1 MFNNKTILI
10 TGGTG
15 TFGSSLLYFTIN
27 NYKPKKVIIFSRD
40 EFKQFHLSE
49 KLKHHKNFKKIRF
62 FLGDIRDYQRLLIA
76 FKNVDYV
83 IHAAALKYVDIAEY
97 NPIEFVKT
105 NILGSQNISLAA
117 IESGVK
123 KVILL
128 STDKAVNPVN
138 LYGSTKLVAE
148 KLISASNTYTT
159 NGKTKLSV
167 VRYGNVFNSRG
178 SVIPKF
184 QSLKQG
190 NKKLPITDK
199 NMTRFFLT
207 VDNSIKFV
215 INCLNIMQG
224 GEIFIPKCETIKIVD
239 LAKAISKKSK
249 ILIVGIRPGEK
260 IHESLIS
267 KDESALIIEFK
278 YFYCLISRS
287 NSKKIKKFI
296 TNKFGKGKLIKPFDY
311 SSNNN
316 NFLSIQKI
324 ERILTKITI

>member
-1 MFNNKTILI
+1 M
-10 TGGTG
+10 
-15 TFGSSLLYFTIN
+15 
-27 NYKPKKVIIFSRD
+27 
-40 EFKQFHLSE
+40 
-49 KLKHHKNFKKIRF
+49 
-62 FLGDIRDYQRLLIA
+62 
-76 FKNVDYV
+76 
-83 IHAAALKYVDIAEY
+83 
-97 NPIEFVKT
+97 
-105 NILGSQNISLAA
+105 
-117 IESGVK
+117 
-123 KVILL
+123 
-128 STDKAVNPVN
+128 
-138 LYGSTKLVAE
+138 AE

-199 NMTRFFLT
+199 NMTRFLT
-207 VDNSIKFV
+207 VDYSIKFF

-249 ILIVGIRPGEK
+249 ILTIGIRPGEK

-296 TNKFGKGKLIKPFDY
+296 TNKFGKGKLIKPLIIVKY
-311 SSNNN
+311 NN
-316 NFLSIQKI
+316 LQKI
-324 ERILTKITI
+324 EKILRKITI

>member
-15 TFGSSLLYFTIN
+15 TFGSSFLSYIIN

-40 EFKQFHLSE
+40 EFKQFHLAE
-49 KLKHHKNFKKIRF
+49 KLKRHKNFNKIRF
-62 FLGDIRDYQRLLIA
+62 FLGDVRDYERLLIA
-76 FKNVDYV
+76 FKNVDFV

-117 IESGVK
+117 IETGVK
-123 KVILL
+123 KAILL

-148 KLISASNTYTT
+148 KLISASNNYTLK
-159 NGKTKLSV
+159 GKTKLSV

-184 QSLKQG
+184 LSLRDN
-190 NKKLPITDK
+190 NKNLPVTDK

-207 VDNSIKFV
+207 VHNSIKFV
-215 INCLNIMQG
+215 INCFDIMQG
-224 GEIFIPKCETIKIVD
+224 GEIFIPKCKTIKIID

-249 ILIVGIRPGEK
+249 ILTVGIRPGEK

-267 KDESALIIEFK
+267 KDESAFIIEFK
-278 YFYCLISRS
+278 NFYCLISRS
-287 NSKKIKKFI
+287 NSKSLKKYF
-296 TNKFGKGKLIKPFDY
+296 TNKFGKGKLVKAFDY

-316 NFLSIQKI
+316 DFLSIKDI
-324 ERILTKITI
+324 ESIIKKITI

>member
-1 MFNNKTILI
+1 MFNNKIILI

-15 TFGSSLLYFTIN
+15 TFGSSLLSYIIN
-27 NYKPKKVIIFSRD
+27 NYKPKKIIIFSRD
-40 EFKQFHLSE
+40 EFKQFHLAE
-49 KLKHHKNFKKIRF
+49 KLKHHKNFNKIRF
-62 FLGDIRDYQRLLIA
+62 FLGDVRDYERLLIA
-76 FKNVDYV
+76 FKNVDFV

-117 IESGVK
+117 IETGVK

-148 KLISASNTYTT
+148 KLISASNNYSTK
-159 NGKTKLSV
+159 GKTKLSV

-184 QSLKQG
+184 LSLKNS
-190 NKKLPITDK
+190 NKNLPVTDK

-207 VDNSIKFV
+207 VQNSIKFV
-215 INCLNIMQG
+215 INCLDIMQG
-224 GEIFIPKCETIKIVD
+224 GEIFIPKCKTIKIVD

-249 ILIVGIRPGEK
+249 ISKVGIRPGEK
-260 IHESLIS
+260 INESLIS
-267 KDESALIIEFK
+267 RDESAYVIEFK
-278 YFYCLISRS
+278 NFYCLISRGNS
-287 NSKKIKKFI
+287 NSLKKFF

-311 SSNNN
+311 SSNDN
-316 NFLSIQKI
+316 NFLSIRDI
-324 ERILTKITI
+324 ERILRQITL

>member
-1 MFNNKTILI
+1 M
-10 TGGTG
+10 
-15 TFGSSLLYFTIN
+15 
-27 NYKPKKVIIFSRD
+27 
-40 EFKQFHLSE
+40 
-49 KLKHHKNFKKIRF
+49 
-62 FLGDIRDYQRLLIA
+62 A

-105 NILGSQNISLAA
+105 NILGSQNVSLAA
-117 IESGVK
+117 IETGVK

-148 KLISASNTYTT
+148 KLISSSNTYTT

-184 QSLKQG
+184 QLLKKA
-190 NKKLPITDK
+190 NKDLPITNKD
-199 NMTRFFLT
+199 MTRFFLT
-207 VDNSIKFV
+207 VEDSIKFV
-215 INCLNIMQG
+215 INCLNLMQG
-224 GEIFIPKCETIKIVD
+224 GEIFIPKCKTIKIVD

-249 ILIVGIRPGEK
+249 IKIVGIRPGEK

-267 KDESALIIEFK
+267 RDEAALVIE
-278 YFYCLISRS
+278 YRNFYCLISRS
-287 NSKKIKKFI
+287 NAKLMKIF
-296 TNKFGKGKLIKPFDY
+296 NKTKSRKGKLIKPFDY

-316 NFLSIQKI
+316 SFLSIKDIEVILKKI
-324 ERILTKITI
+324 SI